1 LIERGKANGW
11 AMPLAWHT
19 VKRQI
24 ARDLGGVS
32 VQITRDIARRNKNR
46 PSMHSQPEERRK
58 KIEDL
63 RKNLLKPVASK
74 KTGPAHVASVN
85 VGSTDTARPI
95 AAAVKRMAPRPVAAT
110 SGTSPLLLVNPVFVP
125 KPAR

>member
-1 LIERGKANGW
+1 
-11 AMPLAWHT
+11 
-19 VKRQI
+19 
-24 ARDLGGVS
+24 
-32 VQITRDIARRNKNR
+32 
-46 PSMHSQPEERRK
+46 MHSQPEERRK

-110 SGTSPLLLVNPVFVP
+110 SGTAPLFAGEPGFCAKTCALGKYLAAVCERCSLR
-125 KPAR
+125 PAKGQGP